1 MIYIDI
7 LILAMIAI
15 FILNRLRSVLGKKT
29 GNEPD
34 FVERITSRK
43 NQGNETKPDLEIN
56 TTEKKS
62 NVLIDYKQNTSL
74 NDKLNFIKQKDK
86 TFNLTSFLNGANKAF
101 EYIIDCYVNNKEN
114 ELSKLLSTEML
125 AEYKKEI
132 KNRKKKKEKLEIQ
145 IIELKEPLMKDVN
158 INGNV
163 ANIQIEY
170 KSQQIQVTRDAE
182 DKIVDGDINQILS
195 IKEIW
200 VFSKK
205 LNNKSPIWTL
215 QEILDT

>member
-1 MIYIDI
+1 
-7 LILAMIAI
+7 
-15 FILNRLRSVLGKKT
+15 
-29 GNEPD
+29 
-34 FVERITSRK
+34 
-43 NQGNETKPDLEIN
+43 
-56 TTEKKS
+56 
-62 NVLIDYKQNTSL
+62 
-74 NDKLNFIKQKDK
+74 
-86 TFNLTSFLNGANKAF
+86 
-101 EYIIDCYVNNKEN
+101 
-114 ELSKLLSTEML
+114 
-125 AEYKKEI
+125 
-132 KNRKKKKEKLEIQ
+132 
-145 IIELKEPLMKDVN
+145 MKDVN